1 MKNIRYYMDLINE
14 RLKNCTDFESTKNA
28 LLDRETIRLTF
39 ELLKTVNLEK
49 DVSPRE
55 LLACYMMIKHPN
67 EIFGPDKVKDNVKI
81 MGVANNVINCTKDKL
96 HEYILEFI
104 TLFQEWKQTDYQ
116 ALLDDIFQRY
126 HQLTVDMM
134 NSPEEMKPQLEDIK
148 KGLLKEAGRV
158 GGPNFV
164 NKILSYSPVVINLEA
179 LQTQYDNAFWD
190 KLNEEYENKNY
201 NMIYEL
207 LTYLKSVYVK
217 LAASK
222 IEEINDILDVDFI
235 KQRLENN
242 AYTNEELTTLANNIL
257 DIVKTLHAPVY
268 DEDLENYR
276 KELNDG
282 NLHFPTILKRIV
294 QLTRNIIQTLEQF
307 KSA

>member
-1 MKNIRYYMDLINE
+1 MDLINK
-14 RLKNCTDFESTKNA
+14 RLKNCTDFESTKQA
-28 LLDRETIRLTF
+28 LLDRETIKLTF

-49 DVSPRE
+49 EVSPRE
-55 LLACYMMIKHPN
+55 LLASYIMIKHPN
-67 EIFGPDKVKDNVKI
+67 EIFGPDRVKDNVKI

-96 HEYILEFI
+96 HGYVLEFSN
-104 TLFQEWKQTDYQ
+104 LFQDWKKNDYK
-116 ALLDDIFQRY
+116 ALLDDIFHRY

-134 NSPEEMKPQLEDIK
+134 NGPEEIKPQLEDIK
-148 KGLLKEAGRV
+148 KNLLKEADRI
-158 GGPNFV
+158 GGPEFV
-164 NKILSYSPVVINLEA
+164 KKILAYSPVVINLEA
-179 LQTQYDNAFWD
+179 LQTQYDKAFWD
-190 KLNEEYENKNY
+190 KLEEEYNKKNY

-207 LTYLKSVYVK
+207 LNYLKTVYLK

-222 IEEINDILDVDFI
+222 TEEINDILDVDFI

-257 DIVKTLHAPVY
+257 DLVKTLHAPVY
-268 DEDLENYR
+268 DEELENYR
-276 KELNDG
+276 KELNEG